1 MLPPADRA
9 EEIAGFL
16 SEAIGEHLDAEWLP
30 QECHKEIGEE
40 VARVYREALAQVRQ
54 SRPGS
59 WDTRFLLQSFFFC
72 RSFFFSCD
80 LSAPLF
86 L

>member
-9 EEIAGFL
+9 DEIADFL
-16 SEAIGEHLDAEWLP
+16 SEAICEHLDAEWLP

-40 VARVYREALAQVRQ
+40 VARVYREALTQVRQ

-59 WDTRFLLQSFFFC
+59 WDTRRC
-72 RSFFFSCD
+72 HMAWR
-80 LSAPLF
+80 LF
-86 L
+86 LC